1 MKFKSNIALH
11 AQGETV
17 RRDPGF
23 WDKFK
28 SMFGARPNL
37 DTDRVRTQL
46 TTAYLVQGAKK
57 SLERLGVSNAVGL
70 VIDGQVLFEDRSG
83 RADDFGDLFLSF
95 YENEAVYGR
104 DFKDLRLTVEHR
116 EAGVHFVIEI
126 VGRGE
131 HVRDEATIKV
141 IVAGRITE
149 FEPRPGEDAEAFR
162 KRVEPHLST
171 PAFTE
176 AHRLQFDAF
185 VERVRD
191 GLRDAMPEVR
201 VSSPE
206 ASAMVE
212 RPAGSGRAGRQ
223 GRGGART
230 PAPND
235 PNDPRYDPYDRHYP
249 SPMHDI
255 ATMLFWSSM
264 LSWAWH
270 PHYVVIDQSGTPV
283 GSTEDLGAGGDEGEV
298 GDSDEEMD
306 LGDGGVEDAGDAGD
320 DGFDF
325 GDDW

>member
-1 MKFKSNIALH
+1 MKFKSTISLH

-28 SMFGARPNL
+28 QLFGARPNL

-57 SLERLGVSNAVGL
+57 GLARLGVNNAVAL
-70 VIDGQVLFEDRSG
+70 VIDGQVLFEDRAG

-104 DFKDLRLTVEHR
+104 DFKALRLTVEHR

-126 VGRGE
+126 AGRGE
-131 HVRDEATIKV
+131 HVRDEATVKV
-141 IVAGRITE
+141 IVSGRITE
-149 FEPRPGEDAEAFR
+149 FEPRPGEDAETFR

-171 PAFTE
+171 PAFSE

-201 VSSPE
+201 VSAPE
-206 ASAMVE
+206 ANAMVE
-212 RPAGSGRAGRQ
+212 RPARAGRPA
-223 GRGGART
+223 RGGARPT
-230 PAPND
+230 D
-235 PNDPRYDPYDRHYP
+235 PDDPRYDPYDQHYP
-249 SPMHDI
+249 NPMHDL

-270 PHYVVIDQSGTPV
+270 PHYVIVDQSGAPV
-283 GSTEDLGAGGDEGEV
+283 GSTEDLGVGGDGREA
-298 GDSDEEMD
+298 GDTDEEMD
-306 LGDGGVEDAGDAGD
+306 LGDGGGEGAGEGGD